1 MGQPTVRLRWRM
13 DGEQA
18 DPGSIAI
25 VVDVLRASTTITTAL
40 ARGAAEIA
48 VKREV
53 EDAFALARES
63 GGLLIGERGSLKI
76 DGFDFCSSPAELD
89 GQDLTGRRI
98 IFTSTNFPHALHAAR
113 QASEILIGAVVNVS
127 AVADRAAELAGR
139 AGADICIML
148 AGEPVEAHAMEDYF
162 FAGLA
167 AGRLADRCTL
177 DEDAQR
183 AVRDVGKLAPAEV
196 AARSKHAI
204 ELIELGMRRDVEFAL
219 TADRFEIVAV
229 LRDGLFRRG

>member
-1 MGQPTVRLRWRM
+1 M
-13 DGEQA
+13 DGDVA

-25 VVDVLRASTTITTAL
+25 VVDVLRASTTITTAF

-48 VKREV
+48 VTREV
-53 EDAFALARES
+53 EEALALAREG
-63 GGLLIGERGSLKI
+63 GGLLIGERGSVKI
-76 DGFDFCSSPAELD
+76 DGFDFCSSPAEMD
-89 GQDLTGRRI
+89 GQDFTGRRI
-98 IFTSTNFPHALHAAR
+98 VFTSTNFPHALHAAR
-113 QASEILIGAVVNVS
+113 PAREILVGAVINVS

-148 AGEPVEAHAMEDYF
+148 AGEPVEAHALEDHF

-177 DEDAQR
+177 DEDAER
-183 AVRDVGKLAPAEV
+183 ALRDVGKLAPAEV

-204 ELIELGMRRDVEFAL
+204 ELIELGMQRDVEFSL
-219 TADRFEIVAV
+219 TADRFDTVAV
-229 LRDGLFRRG
+229 LREGLLRLG

>member
-1 MGQPTVRLRWRM
+1 M
-13 DGEQA
+13 DGEMA
-18 DPGSIAI
+18 EAGSIAI

-48 VKREV
+48 VTREV
-53 EDAFALARES
+53 EKAFALARES
-63 GGLLIGERGSLKI
+63 GGLLIGERGSTRI

-89 GQDLTGRRI
+89 GHDLTGRRI
-98 IFTSTNFPHALHAAR
+98 VFTSTNFPHALHAAR
-113 QASEILIGAVVNVS
+113 PASEILVGAVINVS

-148 AGEPVEAHAMEDYF
+148 AGEPVEAHALEDHF

-177 DEDAQR
+177 DEDAKR
-183 AVRDVGKLAPAEV
+183 AARDVSGLAPAEV
-196 AARSKHAI
+196 AARSKHAV
-204 ELIELGMRRDVEFAL
+204 ELIELGMKRDVEFAL
-219 TADRFEIVAV
+219 AADRFATVAM
-229 LRDGLFRRG
+229 LREGLLRPG